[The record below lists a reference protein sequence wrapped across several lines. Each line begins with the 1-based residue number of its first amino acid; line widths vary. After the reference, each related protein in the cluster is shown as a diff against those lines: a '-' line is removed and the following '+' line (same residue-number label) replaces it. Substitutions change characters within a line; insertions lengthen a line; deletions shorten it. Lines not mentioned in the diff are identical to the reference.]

1 MPPISKPAIAAH
13 KAQLRREAAARR
25 DALHERPA
33 SSAAICQRVIGLP
46 AFQAATAI
54 HCFLPMRSEV
64 DTRPVIAAAL
74 ATGKAVAVPVV
85 GRDGALTHSW
95 IDTLDPATFTHGQ
108 LGTPR
113 PRHLRPAAI
122 GAWSLTL
129 VPLLAFDRA
138 GYRLGYGKGYYDQL
152 LAAAGG
158 MSVGVAFACQ
168 ELLALPREPHDLP
181 LDCIVT
187 DAEVI
192 IPLRAS

>member
-1 MPPISKPAIAAH
+1 
-13 KAQLRREAAARR
+13 
-25 DALHERPA
+25 
-33 SSAAICQRVIGLP
+33 
-46 AFQAATAI
+46 
-54 HCFLPMRSEV
+54 MRSEV

-158 MSVGVAFACQ
+158 MSVGVAFTCQ
-168 ELLALPREPHDLP
+168 ELPAVPREPHDLP